1 MLNWF
6 QRIYRQTK
14 GKYLLVLIKIV
25 MDISYKFL
33 DKDMLYIRECY
44 WNLKFISWKH
54 CDLIENETLEK
65 RKLKFGEMIAEEC
78 EQHHI
83 KK

>member
-25 MDISYKFL
+25 MDISDKFL
-33 DKDMLYIRECY
+33 DKDMLYIREFSY
-44 WNLKFISWKH
+44 GVTEI
-54 CDLIENETLEK
+54 
-65 RKLKFGEMIAEEC
+65 
-78 EQHHI
+78 
-83 KK
+83 